1 MAGADDFKSAERG
14 GAREICDL
22 GVFAIFTTAVQI
34 RRMGIIHTLLQAHGG
49 TVVSG
54 PFGGMKLLPEVVWGD
69 GNLPA
74 LLLGCYE
81 AELHPAIA
89 QAVARN
95 PTKVV
100 NIGCGEGYYAI
111 GLARL
116 LPQARVFAFDSN
128 QKSQDIC
135 RRAAIANQ
143 VGDRLIVAGKCD
155 IESLRDVLTS
165 PVLAQTE
172 RSLLIV
178 DCEGAEF
185 ELLDPARV
193 PETLHCDMIIE
204 CHDFAKPGITQVLIK
219 RYSASHDI
227 VDVLEGARDPSQFA
241 IMRGWQSI
249 DRWLAINEGRPVLM
263 NWLVCWAR

>member
-1 MAGADDFKSAERG
+1 MAGADDFKSEERG
-14 GAREICDL
+14 GARQIHDV
-22 GVFAIFTTAVQI
+22 GFFQIFTNAIQI
-34 RRMGIIHTLLQAHGG
+34 RRMGIIHMLLQAHDGM
-49 TVVSG
+49 VVSG
-54 PFGGMKLLPEVVWGD
+54 PFAGMKLLPEVVWGD

-89 QAVARN
+89 KAVARN
-95 PTKVV
+95 PTLVV
-100 NIGCGEGYYAI
+100 NVGCGEGYYAI

-135 RRAAIANQ
+135 RRAAVANR
-143 VGDRLIVAGKCD
+143 VGNQLIVGGRCD
-155 IESLRDVLTS
+155 TQSLRDVLGHRL
-165 PVLAQTE
+165 LAQTE
-172 RSLLIV
+172 RPLLIV

-204 CHDFAKPGITQVLIK
+204 CHDFAKPGTTEVLKK
-219 RYSASHDI
+219 RFSASHDI
-227 VDVLEGARDPSQFA
+227 ADVVEGPRDPCQFVT
-241 IMRGWQSI
+241 MRGWHSI
-249 DRWLAINEGRPVLM
+249 DRWLAINEGRPVPM
-263 NWLVCWAR
+263 NWLACWAR